1 MSELPINVTDLAVL
15 AVVLIS
21 GFLAFF
27 RGFIRE
33 ALSIAAWVAAF
44 FAGVYGFPLLAPSL
58 AGVVP
63 DPALVPWVSGIIIGL
78 VTVIGLSLAGHYLA
92 KAMQLEGL
100 GAIDRSLGFLFGLAR
115 GAVLISLSFLVIQW
129 VIDEPEYP
137 DWLND
142 AKSLPLA
149 RSGADLLV
157 RLLPPHLRPDIGGL
171 DAQSEQAAKRF
182 IFERLNSPPVKSD
195 ASTNESGYT
204 ADQRAI
210 MNQAIKS
217 TQ

>member
-1 MSELPINVTDLAVL
+1 MSELPINVTDIAVL

-33 ALSIAAWVAAF
+33 ALSIAAWIAAF

-58 AGVVP
+58 ASVVP
-63 DPALVPWVSGIIIGL
+63 DPALVPWVSGSAIGL
-78 VTVIGLSLAGHYLA
+78 VTVIGLSLAAHYLA
-92 KAMQLEGL
+92 RAMQHEGL

-129 VIDEPEYP
+129 VIDEREYP
-137 DWLND
+137 EWLSG

-157 RLLPPHLRPDIGGL
+157 RLLPLHLRPEISGL
-171 DAQSEQAAKRF
+171 DAQTERAAKTF

-195 ASTNESGYT
+195 ASAGGSGYT

-210 MNQAIKS
+210 MNRAVKS